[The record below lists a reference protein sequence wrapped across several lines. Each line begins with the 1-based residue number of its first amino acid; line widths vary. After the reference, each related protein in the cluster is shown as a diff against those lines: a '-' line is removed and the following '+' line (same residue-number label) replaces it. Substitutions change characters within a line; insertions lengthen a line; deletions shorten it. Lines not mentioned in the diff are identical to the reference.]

1 MDFVVEVI
9 RWHENFCVY
18 SIKFKGYIFPATSS
32 FSLSSVLCRVEMI
45 RTTVNCVRVCLISFH
60 PISTC
65 SFLSF
70 GLSFCFCQCNYC
82 FAVWLCRSC
91 VVLFDVT
98 HLRSETETENGGG
111 RGREHVAHL
120 SNALCFTDI
129 VCIHRLLP
137 LKPCAW
143 HPLCLR
149 QQTCW

>member
-18 SIKFKGYIFPATSS
+18 SIKFKGYIFPTTSS
-32 FSLSSVLCRVEMI
+32 FSFSSVSRRVEEI
-45 RTTVNCVRVCLISFH
+45 RTTANCVRVCIISFH
-60 PISTC
+60 PISMC
-65 SFLSF
+65 SFFYLFCFS
-70 GLSFCFCQCNYC
+70 SCFCQCNYC
-82 FAVWLCRSC
+82 FAVWLCGSC

-98 HLRSETETENGGG
+98 HLKERDRNREW
-111 RGREHVAHL
+111 GRERVAHL
-120 SNALCFTDI
+120 SNALCFSDI

-137 LKPCAW
+137 LKSCAW